1 MQFWAMGE
9 IFQQGNKA
17 PMLDDPTTFTM
28 YIEKDNHGDYK
39 ATEDTMNDVYSGSK
53 QDTYEDGK

>member
-1 MQFWAMGE
+1 MGE